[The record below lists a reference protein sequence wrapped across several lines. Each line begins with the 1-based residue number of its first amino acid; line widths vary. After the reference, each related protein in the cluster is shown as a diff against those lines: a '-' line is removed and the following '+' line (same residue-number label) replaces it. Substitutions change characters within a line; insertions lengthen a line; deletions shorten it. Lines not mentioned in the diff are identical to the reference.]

1 MTSFMNVRRTKYGII
16 GLLII
21 LWICSLIY
29 YLKVKP
35 INKVDQSQKPTID
48 VQKIIPTGVEVSDGY
63 IGRVEA
69 INHVQ
74 IVPYISGYIADII
87 VSGGQKVEKGETLA
101 FLRQEEYAAALTAA
115 QAQLFSAKADFLNAK
130 IKHERMQKAGS
141 KAVSQQQTDDARAA
155 YLVAEGNLE
164 KAKADMILAQVN
176 LDYTVLK
183 APFTGVIGNIDS
195 SVGDFVSPQTAS
207 MMQIIQYNPIRV
219 VFSVSDQEYPKLA
232 DLLFNKKSAK
242 IRVQLTDGRILPDEG
257 RNIYTANEIDDK
269 TNSVAVYAEFDNHDH
284 LLFPNAYVKVLVQKN
299 YYDVLLVEKSLV
311 SLKQDGYYLY
321 VVENNEIKL
330 HKLLILDE
338 KDNSYVV
345 SNNFAA
351 ETLLPTE
358 VLSSDMIGVKVRTHL
373 QNGDV

>member
-101 FLRQEEYAAALTAA
+101 F
-115 QAQLFSAKADFLNAK
+115 FLDAK